1 MRTPAGRL
9 TFLLLMAPTHW
20 QQCAM
25 LGLGLCERR
34 GAPFRNRP
42 RPRRRPRPRKSI
54 SSQHFELMF
63 RPGEE
68 RPCRMADLQNVR
80 LSRGFGRLKC
90 REEMPFEDEDDYEK
104 ASPHQIRITSLPPN
118 LAALTPTG
126 RSHCTIREKKYQ
138 RRPPLLAKDSARSY
152 PVTYSLPDTRCRHAG
167 PNGNRPGCNRANSRR
182 DELAAPIPE
191 IEPFAPWTHSRERFH
206 PRHPAGI
213 CSDNRKCL
221 SIWG

>member
-1 MRTPAGRL
+1 
-9 TFLLLMAPTHW
+9 MAPTHW

-68 RPCRMADLQNVR
+68 PPCRMADLQNVR

-90 REEMPFEDEDDYEK
+90 REEMPFRGRGRLRKSLAPRNSDHF
-104 ASPHQIRITSLPPN
+104 SPAEPR
-118 LAALTPTG
+118 
-126 RSHCTIREKKYQ
+126 
-138 RRPPLLAKDSARSY
+138 
-152 PVTYSLPDTRCRHAG
+152 
-167 PNGNRPGCNRANSRR
+167 RANANRQISVHNSGKEIPTAAAAFGKRLCAVIPGNVFASRHQMPPCGSRR
-182 DELAAPIPE
+182 KSTRL
-191 IEPFAPWTHSRERFH
+191 
-206 PRHPAGI
+206 
-213 CSDNRKCL
+213 
-221 SIWG
+221 